1 MYPWGR
7 FSWSRRVL
15 DCDGLILANGES
27 MPKRVSLICLGL
39 WLVLGSLSAGGCGN
53 DGEIVVREPTT
64 AAPATRTPV
73 LDE

>member
-1 MYPWGR
+1 
-7 FSWSRRVL
+7 
-15 DCDGLILANGES
+15 

-73 LDE
+73 PDE